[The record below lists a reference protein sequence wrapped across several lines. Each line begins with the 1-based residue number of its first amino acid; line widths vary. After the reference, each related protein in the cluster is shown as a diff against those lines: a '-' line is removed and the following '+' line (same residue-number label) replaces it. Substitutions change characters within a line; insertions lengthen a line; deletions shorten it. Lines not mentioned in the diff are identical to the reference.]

1 MGASLSGEQL
11 HASWRAARW
20 QITRVIRRELRTR
33 GLGTLLVVLAAL
45 LPMAA
50 GLTWWSLARDTH
62 AAQSA
67 LAAARRMPPDD
78 RASAP
83 VDEQESLARYY
94 AELPVPDALPGI
106 IEDLIRLGGTQRVS
120 LSVGEYRVQS
130 DNLTRAA
137 SYRIRFPVS
146 GDAAAIQRFVLE
158 ALNRYPTLA
167 LEALSMRRES
177 IGSARVEAN
186 IQFNLLFAR
195 SAEGAR

>member
-1 MGASLSGEQL
+1 MGALNGGQL
-11 HASWRAARW
+11 QSSARAVRW
-20 QITRVIRRELRTR
+20 QISRIVSRELRTR
-33 GLGTLLVVLAAL
+33 GTGPLLVILAAVMTL
-45 LPMAA
+45 MA
-50 GLTWWSLARDTH
+50 GLSWWSLARD
-62 AAQSA
+62 AADARTA
-67 LAAARRMPPDD
+67 LAAARSAPPES
-78 RASAP
+78 RASEP
-83 VDEQESLARYY
+83 VDETETLARYY
-94 AELPVPDALPGI
+94 ADLPVPDALPGI
-106 IEDLIRLGGTQRVS
+106 IEDLIRIGGTQRVS

-137 SYRIRFPVS
+137 SYRIRFPVT

-195 SAEGAR
+195 SADGAR